1 MILLTIILLVET
13 ILSITYLY
21 TLTKRIERLENEINN
36 LKPKDIKQV
45 IKG

>member
-1 MILLTIILLVET
+1 MILLTVILLVET
-13 ILSITYLY
+13 ILSIIYLY

-36 LKPKDIKQV
+36 LKPKGIKQV

>member
-1 MILLTIILLVET
+1 MILLTVILLVET

-36 LKPKDIKQV
+36 LKPKGTKQI

>member
-36 LKPKDIKQV
+36 LKPKGTKQL

>member
-1 MILLTIILLVET
+1 MILLTVILLVET

-21 TLTKRIERLENEINN
+21 TLTKRIECLENEINN
-36 LKPKDIKQV
+36 LKPKGIKQV